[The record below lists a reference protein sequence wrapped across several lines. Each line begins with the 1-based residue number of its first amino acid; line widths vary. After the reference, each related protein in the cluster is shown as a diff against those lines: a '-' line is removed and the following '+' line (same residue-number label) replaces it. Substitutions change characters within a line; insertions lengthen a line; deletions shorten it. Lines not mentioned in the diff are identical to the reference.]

1 MSASASPPRALAGAA
16 LLAAL
21 LAACT
26 GQAAP
31 FTSPTAAATS
41 GAIPTTAS
49 HAPSTGFS
57 TPAPAAT
64 LPSRSAWTKV
74 EVAGAAP
81 DPRED
86 HTWSVDPSTAQAWLF
101 GGRDG
106 GTEFDDLWV
115 FDLRGSSWRIVDL
128 TGEVPAARFGHEA
141 TWVPGLGLVVFGGQA
156 GSTFFD
162 DLWLFT
168 PDAGVASGSWRLLP
182 PGGGAPIARYGSC
195 SGIGPDGRFW
205 ISHGFTSDGVRFA
218 DTLAYDFAAEAWSD
232 QAPAADR
239 PVERCLHACWWTSD
253 GRLALY
259 GGQTTG
265 VPALGDLWFL
275 TPGSGAATNRWSEAA
290 GQAPVPRQLPAIA
303 RHGSATFL
311 FGGRGTDGAA
321 LGETWLA
328 TDAGTGFER
337 VQTRG
342 GDPPARS
349 GATLIDD
356 LTGDRLLL
364 FGGLGSEAF
373 GDLWELSFR

>member
-1 MSASASPPRALAGAA
+1 MFRGLAV
-16 LLAAL
+16 AAL
-21 LAACT
+21 LAACSN
-26 GQAAP
+26 QAAP
-31 FTSPTAAATS
+31 LTSPTGAAAPS
-41 GAIPTTAS
+41 GPIPTTAS
-49 HAPSTGFS
+49 AAPSTGSS

-64 LPSRSAWTKV
+64 QPSRGAWTRV
-74 EVAGAAP
+74 EVADAAP

-86 HTWSVDPSTAQAWLF
+86 HTWTVDGAGGTAWLF

-106 GTEFDDLWV
+106 GTVFDDLWT
-115 FDLRGSSWRIVDL
+115 FDLGTDAWTRVDVA
-128 TGEVPAARFGHEA
+128 GDAPAARFGHEA
-141 TWVPGLGLVVFGGQA
+141 AWVPGLGLVVFGGQA

-162 DLWLFT
+162 DLWLLT
-168 PDAGVASGSWRLLP
+168 PDAGGAPGSWRLLP

-275 TPGSGAATNRWSEAA
+275 TPGFGGAPTNTWSEAP
-290 GQAPVPRQLPAIA
+290 GQAP
-303 RHGSATFL
+303 
-311 FGGRGTDGAA
+311 DAA
-321 LGETWLA
+321 A
-328 TDAGTGFER
+328 AA
-337 VQTRG
+337 
-342 GDPPARS
+342 GDPDRAGRAARGDLRVARGPAR
-349 GATLIDD
+349 GP
-356 LTGDRLLL
+356 
-364 FGGLGSEAF
+364 
-373 GDLWELSFR
+373 